1 MSYLQS
7 MNPSQ
12 RSAVCHSGGPV
23 QVLAGPGSGKT
34 FTIVKRLQYLIEVQ
48 KISPESILVIT
59 FTKAAAKEMQS
70 RFLREIRHSY
80 SAVNFGTF
88 HSVYYQILSR
98 SGYFQDYS
106 LVSEAEKKKII
117 IGIMQRNFSTPHLDP
132 MECTEILNE
141 ISRIKNQETVEEVP
155 ESDNRND
162 KRKDNRNDNRKDN
175 SHAIENIMEIYEEYC
190 DMLKSLRKLDFDD
203 MIRCCY
209 DMLISNPRL
218 LQKWQG
224 FFSHLLVDEFQD
236 INRLQYQVLKLLAA
250 PDNHIFGVGDDD
262 QSIYAFR
269 GASPTVMQE
278 FLNDYPDG
286 RQIFLDINYRSTR
299 PIVLAADKVIS
310 CNRQRIAKQG
320 KALKDGS
327 EVIVRSFTDKEKE
340 YDFLMQE
347 IQSLPAEVRKES
359 AVILRTNYEV
369 SLVAAKCAEK
379 GIDVHSTEKAKDVFN
394 HFIADDI
401 MDYIRFACQEK
412 TRGRYL
418 NIINKP
424 VRYIS
429 RKSVAN
435 MEGLIEERKVLE
447 FYREN
452 IDGRSEIRRFFA
464 DCDRIAR
471 MPPFLAVHYIRK
483 GIGYDRYLKERAR
496 PGEYEEWME
505 IAAAVQESTR
515 NCPAF
520 EAWFGLIEQIRSMN
534 QRTKQPEHNKNGSK
548 GIRLITMHSA
558 KGLEF
563 HTVFLPHLNEGI
575 LPGRKSLTAEQI
587 EEERRLFY
595 VGMTRAKEKL
605 WLLYTASPKDIPSR
619 FLAPLL

>member
-1 MSYLQS
+1 MSYLQL

-12 RSAVCHSGGPV
+12 RCAVCHPGGPV
-23 QVLAGPGSGKT
+23 QVIAGPGSGKT

-48 KISPESILVIT
+48 KISPENILVIT

-70 RFLREIRHSY
+70 RFLREIRRSY

-106 LVSEAEKKKII
+106 LIGEAEKKKMLT
-117 IGIMQRNFSTPHLDP
+117 GIVQRSFSIPYIDP
-132 MECTEILNE
+132 AECTEILHE
-141 ISRIKNQETVEEVP
+141 ISRIKNREALEEVP
-155 ESDNRND
+155 DSDNG
-162 KRKDNRNDNRKDN
+162 KEN
-175 SHAIENIMEIYEEYC
+175 SPALKHIKEIYEEYR
-190 DMLKSLRKLDFDD
+190 DMLQCLHKLDFDD

-209 DMLISNPRL
+209 DMLMAKPRL
-218 LQKWQG
+218 LQEWQSY
-224 FFSHLLVDEFQD
+224 FSHLLVDEFQD
-236 INRLQYQVLKLLAA
+236 INRLQYQVLRLLAA

-269 GASPTVMQE
+269 GASPAVMQE
-278 FLNDYPDG
+278 FLHDYPDG
-286 RQIFLDINYRSTR
+286 QQIFLDMNYRSTR

-320 KALKDGS
+320 RSLRDGS
-327 EVIVRSFTDKEKE
+327 EVMIRSFTDKESE
-340 YDFLMQE
+340 YDFLLQE

-359 AVILRTNYEV
+359 AVILRTNHEV
-369 SLVAAKCAEK
+369 SQVAAKCAGK
-379 GIDVHSTEKAKDVFN
+379 GIEIQTAEKTRNVFD
-394 HFIADDI
+394 HFIATDI
-401 MDYIRFACQEK
+401 IDYIRFASQEK
-412 TRGRYL
+412 TRGRFL

-424 VRYIS
+424 MRYIS
-429 RKSVAN
+429 RKSVADI
-435 MEGLIEERKVLE
+435 EEPVEERKVLE
-447 FYREN
+447 YYREN
-452 IDGRSEIRRFFA
+452 IDGQNEIKRFFA

-471 MPPFLAVHYIRK
+471 MSPFLAVHYIRK

-496 PGEYEEWME
+496 PGEYEEWLE
-505 IAAAVQESTR
+505 IAAAIQESTKD
-515 NCPAF
+515 CPAF
-520 EAWFGLIEQIRSMN
+520 EAWFGLTERSRTQN
-534 QRTKQPEHNKNGSK
+534 QKTKKPEHVKNESK
-548 GIRLITMHSA
+548 GIRLITMHSS

-619 FLAPLL
+619 FLATLL